1 MDSIA
6 IGWCRPGEYSASP
19 EFHLTPPSHAVRNQG
34 AFIFCHGTTNLQQ
47 EVVVRVVAQGL
58 VEKVDLTPI
67 LLEFFKQH
75 HLMDV
80 VACQS
85 IRTRDPEVGNRGL
98 TDPITK
104 SVEPRSVEC
113 GATIAIVTENV
124 VSKQALALAVQ
135 MHPQAL

>member
-1 MDSIA
+1 
-6 IGWCRPGEYSASP
+6 
-19 EFHLTPPSHAVRNQG
+19 
-34 AFIFCHGTTNLQQ
+34 LQQ
-47 EVVVRVVAQGL
+47 EVVVRVVTQGL
-58 VEKVDLTPI
+58 VEQVDLTPI

-98 TDPITK
+98 TDPVTQ
-104 SVEPRSVEC
+104 SVESRSVEC

-124 VSKQALALAVQ
+124 VSKQVPALALQ
-135 MHPQAL
+135 MNPQALNLLVNGLG